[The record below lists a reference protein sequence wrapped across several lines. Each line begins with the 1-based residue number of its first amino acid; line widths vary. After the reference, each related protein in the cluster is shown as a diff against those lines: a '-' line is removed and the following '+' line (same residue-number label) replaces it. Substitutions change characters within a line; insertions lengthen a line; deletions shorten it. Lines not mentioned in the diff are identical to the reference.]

1 MINKKVL
8 NEARAIIGS
17 ALRRFRVAKNLTQTE
32 AAELI
37 GVTKNTISKIELGQ
51 FNYGID
57 IIMEMSIIYGFT
69 LNFEMKEIGDNS
81 HFLFQNGEHENTYVV
96 TDTLNGV
103 VCVFEKNKFNTTQNF
118 TFLNEIPLNLPTI
131 MREIGDWLAVNYGDF
146 I

>member
-1 MINKKVL
+1 MINKNVI

-69 LNFEMKEIGDNS
+69 LNFEIKEIGDNS

-146 I
+146 V

>member
-17 ALRRFRVAKNLTQTE
+17 ALRKFRVAKNLTQTE

>member
-81 HFLFQNGEHENTYVV
+81 HFLFQNGKHENTYVV